1 VRPATVAR
9 MTCGVDVRVTEPRVP
24 VRLPA
29 SGHSTSALL
38 ADVQPGTPLFSSLAA
53 ATVASRYTCCT
64 SVSSARNRLRS
75 VLVTVIR
82 EAHMPNGTRHPGPCL
97 QGPIDPKG
105 SGSPSARFRKRAST
119 SIWCRRLGHQLGLPP
134 TTGLLSPTSPC
145 SRSSWRP
152 WAHRIDGVTGR
163 GAAGACPVQHR
174 RLQSS
179 CGSVGTNRRAATE
192 CAWRICVSG

>member
-1 VRPATVAR
+1 MWGGRPGHRTARPRPLAGVRTQHVSAPCRCPARDPTVLI
-9 MTCGVDVRVTEPRVP
+9 PRRSDGRKPIHLLHLGFV
-24 VRLPA
+24 
-29 SGHSTSALL
+29 GTKQTSFCTGNRHPRSSYAQRY
-38 ADVQPGTPLFSSLAA
+38 AAPRTMPPGTY
-53 ATVASRYTCCT
+53 R
-64 SVSSARNRLRS
+64 
-75 VLVTVIR
+75 
-82 EAHMPNGTRHPGPCL
+82 
-97 QGPIDPKG
+97 PKG